1 MLKKTIASSSP
12 KKVENSYQLEQP
24 RKRVLYFEND
34 AITALTQ
41 KIKLSQYGYDV
52 THASSGEKG
61 LNFINSGEVF
71 DIILSDIDL
80 GKGIDGPEA
89 IKQILQ
95 KRNIPVL
102 FLTIHDY
109 KEIEHKINNIFHYG
123 YINKQNEES
132 LLIEALDLALRTT
145 NNHPVTDLK

>member
-1 MLKKTIASSSP
+1 MLKKTIASSNP
-12 KKVENSYQLEQP
+12 KKVENSCQLEQP

-41 KIKLSQYGYDV
+41 KIILSKYGYDV

-61 LNFINSGEVF
+61 VNFINNGEVF
-71 DIILSDIDL
+71 DLILSDIEL

-95 KRNIPVL
+95 KINIPVL
-102 FLTIHDY
+102 FLTMYDY
-109 KEIEHKINNIFHYG
+109 KEIEHKINNISHYG
-123 YINKQNEES
+123 CINKQSEEAH
-132 LLIEALDLALRTT
+132 LVEALDLALRTT
-145 NNHPVTDLK
+145 NNQLVTDLK